1 MQNITEVIRNLKVT
15 LIGKTTRLSTS
26 KRRFAPIA
34 KSLSKIKQL
43 SNFIS
48 TRFKSPEDNST
59 QSEYS

>member
-1 MQNITEVIRNLKVT
+1 MQNVTEVIRNLKVT

-26 KRRFAPIA
+26 KRRFAPTV
-34 KSLSKIKQL
+34 KSFSKTKQL

-48 TRFKSPEDNST
+48 TRFKSPEDNSN